1 MAVPTEP
8 KATAPTGPKTAVPTG
23 PDAPG
28 GRDVVGAVLKACM
41 LLGYFSADRPA
52 WTLNEL
58 TTASGMNK
66 TTVFRLMA
74 TLIQAGWVDR
84 TDDGAYR
91 VAMPLFE
98 IGSAALS
105 KLDIR
110 SAAKPF
116 MSELA
121 DAFGNTAYLM
131 VPADQGAVCID
142 LLEGRNSLVVA
153 GITIGSVMPY
163 HAAAGPAVMLAHS
176 KALRDRWVKAGLPA
190 ITEQTITDVDRLT
203 EHLDEIATAGYSLS
217 VADYL
222 PGVAAVAAPILGRNG
237 SVVAS
242 ISVGGRAEEFEGT
255 ALAAMI
261 EKVCDAGVRI
271 TRIVQALPR
280 G

>member
-8 KATAPTGPKTAVPTG
+8 EPAVRTAPEVSA
-23 PDAPG
+23 
-28 GRDVVGAVLKACM
+28 GRDVVGAVLKACT
-41 LLGYFSADRPA
+41 LLGHFSADRPV
-52 WTLNEL
+52 WTLNDL
-58 TTASGMNK
+58 TVASGMNK

-74 TLIQAGWVDR
+74 TLIHAGWVDR
-84 TDDGAYR
+84 TDEGTYR
-91 VAMPLFE
+91 VAMPVFE
-98 IGSAALS
+98 IGSAALA

-116 MSELA
+116 MSDLA
-121 DAFGNTAYLM
+121 NAFGNTAYLM
-131 VPADQGAVCID
+131 VPAEQGAVCID

-153 GITIGSVMPY
+153 GINVGSVMPY
-163 HAAAGPAVMLAHS
+163 HAAAGPIVMLAHS
-176 KALRDRWVKAGLPA
+176 KALRDKWVTTDLPA
-190 ITEQTITDVDRLT
+190 ITEQTITDVDRLV
-203 EHLDEIATAGYSLS
+203 EHLDEIAEAGYSLS

-242 ISVGGRAEEFEGT
+242 ISVGGRAEEFEGD

-271 TRIVQALPR
+271 TRIAQALPR

>member
-1 MAVPTEP
+1 MPTPPKAAVPTESEP
-8 KATAPTGPKTAVPTG
+8 TA
-23 PDAPG
+23 
-28 GRDVVGAVLKACM
+28 GRDVVGAVLKACT
-41 LLGYFSADRPA
+41 LLGHFSAERPV
-52 WTLNEL
+52 WTLNDL

-84 TDDGAYR
+84 TDEGAYR
-91 VAMPLFE
+91 VAMPVFE
-98 IGSAALS
+98 IGSAALA

-121 DAFGNTAYLM
+121 TAFGNTAYLM
-131 VPADQGAVCID
+131 VPAEQGAVCID

-153 GITIGSVMPY
+153 GINVGSVMPY
-163 HAAAGPAVMLAHS
+163 HAAAGPTVMLAHS
-176 KALRDRWVKAGLPA
+176 KALQDKWLTDSLPSITDR
-190 ITEQTITDVDRLT
+190 TITDAERLA
-203 EHLDEIATAGYSLS
+203 EHLAEIREAGYSLS
-217 VADYL
+217 HSDYL
-222 PGVAAVAAPILGRNG
+222 PGVAAVAAPILGRDG

-242 ISVGGRAEEFEGT
+242 ISVGGRAEEFEGE
-255 ALAAMI
+255 ALAAKI
-261 EKVCDAGVRI
+261 ERVCDAGARI